1 MKIYLCTIFCIP
13 SEEIW
18 LQGLVGITNFCI
30 PCEEIWLQD
39 LVGITNFCFKAP
51 ENFLQDYKIF
61 REFQSTA
68 VNFVQISSLTM
79 LQQYLFNFR
88 KKIYQLV
95 KQQNIFWKV
104 IKFSVSFSRCLTIF
118 HNSTNFFLYKIDF
131 VLTKIRQQR
140 PPPPPPL
147 CNFMKTEFIWNSF
160 SSHLHSQ
167 Y

>member
-68 VNFVQISSLTM
+68 VNFVQISSLTI
-79 LQQYLFNFR
+79 LQQYFLNFR

-95 KQQNIFWKV
+95 KQQKIFWKV
-104 IKFSVSFSRCLTIF
+104 IKFSVSFSRWLTIF
-118 HNSTNFFLYKIDF
+118 HNSTNVSKG
-131 VLTKIRQQR
+131 
-140 PPPPPPL
+140 PPPAPPV
-147 CNFMKTEFIWNSF
+147 
-160 SSHLHSQ
+160 
-167 Y
+167 